1 MALRNELEKTGF
13 WLFRYRSF
21 LPFAALPVFG
31 ICMMS
36 YSYLGESHRITK
48 WWQLLC
54 LAVSLAGL
62 AVRIVS
68 VGHAPRRTSGRNT
81 HEQVADSL
89 STTGMYSVVRHPL
102 YLGNYLMLIGFVL
115 FFHIWWLV
123 LLASCIYALYY
134 ERIMLAEE
142 EFLRQQFGETFER
155 WAAATPAF
163 IPRLHGWRKPALPFC
178 WRTVLRREYSG
189 LFLITTTFFLLDAMG
204 DWRVERT
211 MRPDWLWIS
220 VFAVGLL
227 AYLALRTL
235 KKHSRLLHVPGR

>member
-21 LPFAALPVFG
+21 LPFAALPVFAV
-31 ICMMS
+31 CMLS
-36 YSYLGESHRITK
+36 YSYLGKSPEITE
-48 WWQLLC
+48 WWQIFCLL
-54 LAVSLAGL
+54 VSLAGL
-62 AVRIVS
+62 AVRVIS

-89 STTGMYSVVRHPL
+89 STTGMYSLVRHPL
-102 YLGNYLMLIGFVL
+102 YLGNYLMFVGFVL
-115 FFHIWWLV
+115 FFHVWWLV

-142 EFLRQQFGETFER
+142 EFLRQQFGEKFEA
-155 WAAATPAF
+155 WASATPAF
-163 IPRLHGWRKPALPFC
+163 IPRLRGWKAPALPFC

-189 LFLITTTFFLLDAMG
+189 LFLITTTFFLLD
-204 DWRVERT
+204 T
-211 MRPDWLWIS
+211 MAGWKVARSIKPDWLWIS
-220 VFAVGLL
+220 IFGIGLMI
-227 AYLALRTL
+227 YVALRTL